1 MYYVRNMKVLAA
13 TVFTTG
19 LIATPIIMLQT
30 MVMPQLNELREFYG
44 GMDVTVQQIVE
55 DSSTVYSR

>member
-1 MYYVRNMKVLAA
+1 MKVLAA

-19 LIATPIIMLQT
+19 LIATPIVMLQT

-44 GMDVTVQQIVE
+44 GMDVTVQQIVD
-55 DSSTVYSR
+55 DSSTAYSR